1 MSTTYPTLFRTEALT
16 KLAEDI
22 ATLSSRVDSLDSGT
36 DSSTSSSDI
45 KTYTVSSTDRIP
57 NMGLTYYLFNSCTS
71 FRMTVAGSRCLIIDI
86 TCPKEGNITHY
97 NSPMYI
103 FSSSIGYDWVSTS
116 EKHIIDKV
124 YQHKDETDEKLICY
138 TLCIDSTGVYIEI
151 ENVKDTSS
159 SSSEL
164 SWKFA
169 EDTYFNGIVNLEDDE
184 TFTNGIEHKGEVPSD
199 TSDEDQTDTSYY
211 SGTVRSGSNGFYT
224 IDLTA
229 IDGFDYSKYDN
240 LVGYHY
246 IVPSGDLYEHS
257 AGSTYLYITNGTLYV
272 YNNYKNYTGTDYE
285 NKYHFLVYATSS
297 TSNESCF
304 IMGRFIDG
312 DTCYACSGS
321 AFHNMCPLS
330 VAYGFDPKY
339 IPYTL
344 DTWNATADE
353 TKNYPSLTVHR
364 VNDNGDMAFDLSGTD
379 YSDYTT
385 EIYYY
390 ATEYGSVRST
400 GGTTYITQT
409 GSVIKITT
417 IYPEVITIYPNNY
430 HVLVNITKD
439 ESSAWVVFRS
449 VDNDTGYIIT
459 NDELEND
466 YPLCVKDGY
475 NPLDIGY
482 PINAA

>member
-1 MSTTYPTLFRTEALT
+1 
-16 KLAEDI
+16 
-22 ATLSSRVDSLDSGT
+22 
-36 DSSTSSSDI
+36 
-45 KTYTVSSTDRIP
+45 
-57 NMGLTYYLFNSCTS
+57 
-71 FRMTVAGSRCLIIDI
+71 
-86 TCPKEGNITHY
+86 
-97 NSPMYI
+97 
-103 FSSSIGYDWVSTS
+103 
-116 EKHIIDKV
+116 
-124 YQHKDETDEKLICY
+124 
-138 TLCIDSTGVYIEI
+138 
-151 ENVKDTSS
+151 
-159 SSSEL
+159 
-164 SWKFA
+164 
-169 EDTYFNGIVNLEDDE
+169 
-184 TFTNGIEHKGEVPSD
+184 
-199 TSDEDQTDTSYY
+199 
-211 SGTVRSGSNGFYT
+211 
-224 IDLTA
+224 
-229 IDGFDYSKYDN
+229 
-240 LVGYHY
+240 
-246 IVPSGDLYEHS
+246 
-257 AGSTYLYITNGTLYV
+257 
-272 YNNYKNYTGTDYE
+272 
-285 NKYHFLVYATSS
+285 
-297 TSNESCF
+297 
-304 IMGRFIDG
+304 MGRFIDG

-409 GSVIKITT
+409 GSVIKITNMDSDA
-417 IYPEVITIYPNNY
+417 IIKYPNNY